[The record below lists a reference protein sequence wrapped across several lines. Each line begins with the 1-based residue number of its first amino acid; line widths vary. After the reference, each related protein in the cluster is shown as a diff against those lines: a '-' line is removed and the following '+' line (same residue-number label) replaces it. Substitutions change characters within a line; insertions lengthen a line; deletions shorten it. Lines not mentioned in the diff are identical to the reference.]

1 MASLSFVVAAY
12 NVENY
17 IARCL
22 DSLCSQNGDDIE
34 IVVVDDASTDGTA
47 KILRDYA
54 IRDARIHIISKP
66 INEGTHLARKTGVS
80 HTSGDYVIF
89 VDGDDELEL
98 SAAEVL
104 LEYAQK
110 RQFDILRFGRSVI
123 PENGVSQGS
132 AWAEEASF
140 NKVYREQRGEDI
152 IRSVFSD
159 AQPFRQSWS
168 LIDCMF
174 AGSFAR
180 KMFAEMIGQPLGR
193 MQDSYEFFVLAASAQ
208 VMLGISEIRALRY
221 HFGTGVSGTNSESI
235 QRFCRGQQGIHA
247 SAQAVLDFAAASNS
261 QTLSLCARW
270 YEKTVLGIIGR
281 DWSGRLTEDEQI
293 AAVESIRE
301 TWGDEDAAGIVLE
314 PLLPRARF
322 VDEDGGIP
330 DESDPYVRWSKA
342 LRQLDLSAVT
352 DSDIACRLSEYR
364 QIAAKIECRE
374 QKQLQRE
381 LQREL
386 QRRIEQMRREQE
398 RQLQEQESH
407 RLFKS
412 GSLLRKALDSV
423 CPEGSRL
430 RNALRSAAHLILR
443 R

>member
-1 MASLSFVVAAY
+1 MASISFVVAAY

-22 DSLCSQNGDDIE
+22 ESLLGQNVADIE
-34 IVVVDDASTDGTA
+34 VIVVNDASTDGTA
-47 KILRDYA
+47 RVIHDYA
-54 IRDARIHIISKP
+54 AQDERIHVIDKP
-66 INEGTHLARKTGVS
+66 LNEGTHLARRSGVS
-80 HTSGDYVIF
+80 CASGDYVIF
-89 VDGDDELEL
+89 VDGDDELET
-98 SAAEVL
+98 SVAEVL
-104 LEYAQK
+104 LGYAK
-110 RQFDILRFGRSVI
+110 DRQFDILRFGRSVI
-123 PENGVSQGS
+123 PENGVSQTS
-132 AWAEEASF
+132 AWAEESAF
-140 NKVYREQRGEDI
+140 NTVYREKKGTDI

-159 AQPFRQSWS
+159 TQPFRQTWS

-174 AGSFAR
+174 SGAFVR
-180 KMFAEMIGQPLGR
+180 KTFSQMTAEPLGR
-193 MQDSYEFFVLAASAQ
+193 LEDVYEFFVLAANATT
-208 VMLGISEIRALRY
+208 MIGFPEFRGLRY
-221 HFGTGVSGTNSESI
+221 HFGSGVSGSNMEAFHRFITVQRGAYLSLRAI
-235 QRFCRGQQGIHA
+235 QHYAA
-247 SAQAVLDFAAASNS
+247 SAGDSGLM
-261 QTLSLCARW
+261 LCARW

-281 DWSGRLTEDEQI
+281 DWSGRLNENEQI
-293 AAVESIRE
+293 SAVESIRE
-301 TWGDEDAAGIVLE
+301 TWGDEYAVGIVLE

-330 DESDPYVRWSKA
+330 DENDPYVRWSKA

-364 QIAAKIECRE
+364 QISEKIECRE
-374 QKQLQRE
+374 RE
-381 LQREL
+381 QQQREL